1 MTPVNYVDSSYAR
14 CKDTY
19 KSMEGSIFM
28 VTEEPVLYEYKHQ
41 ATVALSTVE
50 VKYMR
55 FSQVTAQAIWL
66 VKFFDEIG
74 LPTTTPI
81 HIYANNMGSITN
93 TVNGKNYRRT
103 MHIDVKYHFTKK
115 YIKLGIIVFEYT
127 FSNKNLADL
136 FTKPLL

>member
-1 MTPVNYVDSSYAR
+1 MQLQVTTKLDLLYTVSVLSRFAHNPREQYWNTLKHVLSYIKGTSHYEIIYKEESDLTPVNYVDSSYAR

-28 VTEEPVLYEYKHQ
+28 VTEEPVLYKYKHQ

-66 VKFFDEIG
+66 AKI
-74 LPTTTPI
+74 
-81 HIYANNMGSITN
+81 NN
-93 TVNGKNYRRT
+93 Y
-103 MHIDVKYHFTKK
+103 
-115 YIKLGIIVFEYT
+115 
-127 FSNKNLADL
+127 SNLHL
-136 FTKPLL
+136 C